1 VRQHPLEASEDI
13 RVLSLLSALKLVK
26 ASSNWSRPRTVGV
39 RADWISVPVEPVATC
54 SYALTSCGY

>member
-26 ASSNWSRPRTVGV
+26 AAKEGRRLRRLDLGAGRASCHVLLRPDQLWVL
-39 RADWISVPVEPVATC
+39 AP
-54 SYALTSCGY
+54 